1 MLMWQDGFRPQDIQ
15 HKTMRTMDKH
25 IRDAMMPD
33 YELFEVDLTEGTRF
47 FFCMKYALKCFNMF
61 QYVSICFNMFQY
73 LTLPFE
79 QPTTDPIS

>member
-33 YELFEVDLTEGTRF
+33 YELFEVDLAEGTRCLF
-47 FFCMKYALKCFNMF
+47 FPA
-61 QYVSICFNMFQY
+61 
-73 LTLPFE
+73 
-79 QPTTDPIS
+79 